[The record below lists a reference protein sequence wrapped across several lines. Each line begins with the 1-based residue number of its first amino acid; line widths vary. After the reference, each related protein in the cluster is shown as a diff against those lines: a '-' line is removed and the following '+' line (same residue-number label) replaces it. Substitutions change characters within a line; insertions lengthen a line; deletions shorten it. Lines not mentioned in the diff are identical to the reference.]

1 LAELITNRDR
11 LHGNGDAIGQ
21 GLGGLA
27 ACDHK
32 RDVTL
37 AVCLLTRDEQDG
49 RTCIETAM
57 VAFAEPAMAAG
68 EKGNTSNTS
77 GM

>member
-1 LAELITNRDR
+1 MVMLSGKVLVVWLRVTTN
-11 LHGNGDAIGQ
+11 GMSGGQ
-21 GLGGLA
+21 L
-27 ACDHK
+27 
-32 RDVTL
+32 TL